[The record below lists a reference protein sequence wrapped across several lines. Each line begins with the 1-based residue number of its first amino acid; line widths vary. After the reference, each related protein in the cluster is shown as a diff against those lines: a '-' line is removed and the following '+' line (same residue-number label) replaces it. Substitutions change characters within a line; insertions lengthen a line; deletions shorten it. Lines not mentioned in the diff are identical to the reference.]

1 MAYDTVIDKAQ
12 LEGAI
17 TASADAIR
25 EKTGDVALIPW
36 LADKG
41 FAEAIAAIEAG
52 GGEMRIHGRAV
63 VYGSFVPAQN
73 EGKYKC
79 YHNLNEI
86 PSGLMLWTDDDY
98 QADTSQVA
106 KIAVF
111 YMADKPK
118 NSTRGVQV
126 VVTESSAGD
135 VSSTNAKAQVR
146 VQTASGGAVSW
157 LTSTSQLS
165 HTAAI
170 AASTTEITMCCG
182 STNSA
187 FLAGLEYKYILFG
200 AAQ

>member
-1 MAYDTVIDKAQ
+1 MSIQTELAR
-12 LEGAI
+12 I
-17 TASADAIR
+17 TNAKDAI
-25 EKTGDVALIPW
+25 KTAIEGKGVTVPSGTLLDGMAALI
-36 LADKG
+36 
-41 FAEAIAAIEAG
+41 ESIEAG

-73 EGKYKC
+73 EGKHKC
-79 YHNLNEI
+79 SHNLNEI

-135 VSSTNAKAQVR
+135 VSSTNAKTQVR

-157 LTSTSQLS
+157 LTSTSQME

-170 AASTTEITMCCG
+170 NASTTQITMCCG
-182 STNSA
+182 SINSA

>member
-41 FAEAIAAIEAG
+41 FAEAIATIEAG

-73 EGKYKC
+73 EGNHKC
-79 YHNLNEI
+79 SHNLNEI

-98 QADTSQVA
+98 QADTSNAA

-111 YMADKPK
+111 YMADKPE

-126 VVTESSAGD
+126 VVTESSAGG

-146 VQTASGGAVSW
+146 VQTTSGGAVSW
-157 LTSTSQLS
+157 LTSSTQAG

-170 AASTTEITMCCG
+170 LASTTEITMCCG
-182 STNSA
+182 GIASA

-200 AAQ
+200 VAQ